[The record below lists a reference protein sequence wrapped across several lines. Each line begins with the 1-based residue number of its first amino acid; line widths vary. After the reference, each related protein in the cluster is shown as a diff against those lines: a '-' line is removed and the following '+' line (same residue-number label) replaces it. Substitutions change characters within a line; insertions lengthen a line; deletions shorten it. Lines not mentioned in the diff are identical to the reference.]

1 MDTILQLL
9 AELRNKIDNI
19 EDTEYPLALT
29 VVNMYIYTVLDNS

>member
-19 EDTEYPLALT
+19 EDTEDPLKLPL
-29 VVNMYIYTVLDNS
+29 M